1 MSVYELQT
9 YASEIAGQK
18 CKIFCTVMENL
29 IKLLIS
35 PGIPFWNRKYSLIC
49 TESAGNIII
58 VVTWAMSNSY
68 IAEKKIPGQS
78 AKSLDGWQVCKPFG
92 LGGFAT
98 VDTYILLIYCTQKN
112 KFTIYYFVV
121 TNW

>member
-49 TESAGNIII
+49 TESAGNTII
-58 VVTWAMSNSY
+58 VVTWAMSRSY
-68 IAEKKIPGQS
+68 VAEKKIPGRLAGMQAFWS
-78 AKSLDGWQVCKPFG
+78 RWLRDG
-92 LGGFAT
+92 
-98 VDTYILLIYCTQKN
+98 
-112 KFTIYYFVV
+112 
-121 TNW
+121 